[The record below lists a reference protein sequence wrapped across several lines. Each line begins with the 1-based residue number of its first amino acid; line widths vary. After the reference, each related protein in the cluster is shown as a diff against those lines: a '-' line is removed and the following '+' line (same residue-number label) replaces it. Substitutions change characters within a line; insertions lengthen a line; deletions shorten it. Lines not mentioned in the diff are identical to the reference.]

1 MNEIVTSEP
10 IEEGPASLLSALVK
24 LAQNPSVQPETVA
37 AWAAIQERMELNQA
51 KVAYARSFALMEPK
65 LPRIKKNG
73 VVEFPVDKNRPDGPK
88 KKAFNYA
95 KWEDIDDA
103 IRPILREHGFIL
115 TFNTRQRT
123 GDGGGVVV
131 IGKLKHSGVGS
142 IGWEE
147 VAEFALGLDTSGGKS
162 NMQGYASSTS
172 FGQRY
177 CAKLL
182 LNLVFEGEDDDAQK
196 GSLSFINEDQQ
207 AEIIELVK
215 ATNTNPESFFALM
228 CGPEV
233 RSYTE
238 IESRDFVRLKNALLA
253 KSKKKGG

>member
-1 MNEIVTSEP
+1 MNEIVPSGDAP
-10 IEEGPASLLSALVK
+10 GPANLLAALVA

-37 AWAAIQERMELNQA
+37 AWAAIRRDMEIDEARAQFA
-51 KVAYARSFALMEPK
+51 KAFMLLEAK
-65 LPRIKKNG
+65 LPRVKKNG
-73 VVEFPVDKNRPDGPK
+73 VVEYPVNKNQPDGPK
-88 KKAFNYA
+88 VKAFNYA
-95 KWEDIDDA
+95 RWEDIDAA
-103 IRPILREHGFIL
+103 IRPLLREHGFVL
-115 TFNTRQRT
+115 TFNSRPRT

-131 IGKLKHSGVGS
+131 IGKLKHWRGH
-142 IGWEE
+142 EE

-162 NMQGYASSTS
+162 SMQGYASSTS

-215 ATNTNPESFFALM
+215 ATNTNPEAFFALM

>member
-1 MNEIVTSEP
+1 MNEIVAA
-10 IEEGPASLLSALVK
+10 GPSDDNPADLLRALVT
-24 LAQNPSVQPETVA
+24 LAQNPNVAPETVA
-37 AWAAIQERMELNQA
+37 AWAAIQERMELNAA
-51 KVAYARSFALMEPK
+51 KAAYARAFALMEQE
-65 LPRIKKNG
+65 LPRVKKNG
-73 VVEFPVDKNRPDGPK
+73 VVEYPVNKNQPDGPK
-88 KKAFNYA
+88 VKAFNYA
-95 KWEDIDDA
+95 RWEDIDEA
-103 IRPILREHGFIL
+103 IRPILRKYGFVL

-131 IGKLKHSGVGS
+131 IGKLKHVQ
-142 IGWEE
+142 GWEE
-147 VAEFALGLDTSGGKS
+147 VAEFAVGLDTSGGKS

-215 ATNTNPESFFALM
+215 ATNTNPEAFFALM